1 MDQTKNNNQTR
12 TILQL
17 LIIVTDKMKT
27 PIAPKRVPI
36 DVKTEW
42 LALSMMCIDPKILS
56 DQSWSVDYFAM
67 PAHKIVFESIL
78 GVHQRTGVCCP
89 FAVIAELESGN
100 RLDEVGGEEE
110 VHAILSSSKLPS
122 GRTCQNEAS
131 HYRDQL
137 REKKAYRDVIALL
150 EDKDNALRA
159 GVADLKELSETIM
172 SLTQE
177 KEIKITPIKEIILQV
192 VNEMEGSVVKESFTT
207 GLLKL
212 DRALKGGVHR
222 GELMTIASETGG
234 GKSIELVQASVAN
247 LLEGKSVV
255 FFSIE
260 MSAKDI
266 LTRMACNIA
275 GYEIREPDDY
285 KNANQ
290 HEIMKINSALLQ
302 LSKMPLEIVDDVDD
316 LQDILSIS
324 RQFIREKKSDVI
336 AVDYIQIISYDKIE
350 SREGQISEITRQ
362 LKVLA
367 QKNKVVVM
375 TASQLNDEGKLRE
388 SRAIGQHSNQVV
400 YIEHIKEK
408 SRIVVKKNRRGVKNY
423 TFEIKMRGDISKLEE
438 VY

>member
-1 MDQTKNNNQTR
+1 
-12 TILQL
+12 
-17 LIIVTDKMKT
+17 MKKV
-27 PIAPKRVPI
+27 PIAQKRVPI

-100 RLDEVGGEEE
+100 RLDEAGGEEE

-324 RQFIREKKSDVI
+324 RQFIREKKADVI
-336 AVDYIQIISYDKIE
+336 AVDYIQIISHNKVE
-350 SREGQISEITRQ
+350 GREAQISEITRQ

-423 TFEIKMRGDISKLEE
+423 TFEIKMIGKISKLEE